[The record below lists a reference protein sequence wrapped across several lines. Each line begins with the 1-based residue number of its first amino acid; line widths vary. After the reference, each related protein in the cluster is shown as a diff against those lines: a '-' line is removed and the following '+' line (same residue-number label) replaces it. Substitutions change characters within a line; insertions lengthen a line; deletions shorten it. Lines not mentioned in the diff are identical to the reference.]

1 MANGVSGVKPPAL
14 FKKGE
19 TALEQPGRTMLD
31 KIWDQHVIFRVS
43 DDTDLLHV
51 DRHLLHDLGGS
62 RGLLDLKSR
71 DLKVH
76 SPELT
81 FATPDHAISS
91 APGRAGTSKI
101 GLELLASLRTETS
114 ASGIQLFDVD
124 EPGQGI
130 VHVIGPELGLS
141 LPGSLIVC
149 GDSHTCTHGGLGA
162 LAFGIGSSELT
173 HVLATQTLIQR
184 RPKTMRVKF
193 EGKLPLGVTAKDM
206 ILALIGHAGVAAGTG
221 YAVEYAGS
229 AIRDLPVEGR
239 FTICNL
245 SIEFGAKMGMVA
257 PDDKTYQ
264 YVKGRRYAPEGA
276 MWERALKAWKQL
288 PSDANAVFDKE
299 ITIDVTKIKPQVT
312 WGISPEHVIG
322 VDGNIPERRHPR
334 GPRGDGA
341 RRHLVRLGTGF
352 HGHGPLQQRQDLP
365 LLHRPQ
371 QEHGGAASGEPRTRC
386 SGASR
391 SALGG
396 LPQGAEHGHTASDAG
411 GGVGPSKSSIS
422 RRGGGTHTPA
432 DSPRSA
438 RIPRERAQSG
448 SDAMAPRRG
457 DRASNSPRAIS
468 TTIAADP
475 DLPLG
480 AHLEIQRRRALGRN
494 SPCATDL
501 EAAAGWAHREAPS
514 AEIRRRRAG
523 RRVLEDAML
532 LALG

>member
-1 MANGVSGVKPPAL
+1 
-14 FKKGE
+14 
-19 TALEQPGRTMLD
+19 LEQPGRTMLD
-31 KIWDQHVIFRVS
+31 KVWDQHVIFHVT

-71 DLKVH
+71 NLSVH

-101 GLELLASLRTETS
+101 GLELLAALRVETS
-114 ASGIQLFDVD
+114 ASGIELFDVD
-124 EPGQGI
+124 QPGQGI

-173 HVLATQTLIQR
+173 HVLATQALIQR

-206 ILALIGHAGVAAGTG
+206 ILALIGQAGVAAGTG

-257 PDDKTYQ
+257 PDEKTWDYI
-264 YVKGRRYAPEGA
+264 KGRRYAPQGE
-276 MWERALKAWKQL
+276 MWDIALKAWKQL

-299 ITIDVTKIKPQVT
+299 IIVDVTRIKPQVT

-322 VDGNIPERRHPR
+322 VDGNIPDPQTVDDPARRAALETALDYMGLKAGAPIAGTPVDWVFIGSCTNSR
-334 GPRGDGA
+334 LSDLRAAAEIARGRKVAPGLRAWVVPGSETVKRDAVAEGLDKLFTEAGFEWREPGCSMCLAANGEVVAPGQRSVSTSNRNFIGRQGPRA
-341 RRHLVRLGTGF
+341 RTHLAS
-352 HGHGPLQQRQDLP
+352 PAS
-365 LLHRPQ
+365 
-371 QEHGGAASGEPRTRC
+371 AA
-386 SGASR
+386 A
-391 SALGG
+391 A
-396 LPQGAEHGHTASDAG
+396 AIAG
-411 GGVGPSKSSIS
+411 
-422 RRGGGTHTPA
+422 
-432 DSPRSA
+432 
-438 RIPRERAQSG
+438 
-448 SDAMAPRRG
+448 
-457 DRASNSPRAIS
+457 
-468 TTIAADP
+468 TIADVRTM
-475 DLPLG
+475 
-480 AHLEIQRRRALGRN
+480 ER
-494 SPCATDL
+494 
-501 EAAAGWAHREAPS
+501 
-514 AEIRRRRAG
+514 
-523 RRVLEDAML
+523 
-532 LALG
+532 